1 MGKSPKSL
9 QIPSL
14 DLKRQYKAIGKEID
28 AAVKEVFEEEAFI
41 LGPKVEAL
49 EEKVAAHCGAKYA
62 VGVASGS
69 DALYLALRVLGVAE
83 GDEVITTPFTFF
95 ATAGAIWRTGARP
108 VFVDIDPCNYNID
121 SSLIEEKITQKTRA
135 ILPVHL
141 YGQCAD
147 MEPIMEIA
155 HKHRL
160 GVIEDAAQ
168 AIGAEYQGKKAGSIG
183 DVGCFS
189 FFPSKN
195 LGGAGDGGM
204 VTTNSAE
211 IAEKVTLLRQH
222 GAHPKYFHSLVGV
235 NSRLDA
241 LQAAVL
247 LVKLK
252 YLDDWN
258 QARRKNAS
266 YYNERLGA
274 IKGVVVPF
282 VEPKCLHIYHQYVIR
297 APKRD
302 ALFDYL
308 KEKGIGVGIYY
319 PVPLHL
325 QKCFAYLGQG
335 CGDLPQSER
344 AAKEVIAL
352 PIFPELTEEE
362 MDVICGEIASF
373 LEKGN

>member
-1 MGKSPKSL
+1 M
-9 QIPSL
+9 
-14 DLKRQYKAIGKEID
+14 
-28 AAVKEVFEEEAFI
+28 AAY
-41 LGPKVEAL
+41 
-49 EEKVAAHCGAKYA
+49 CGAKYA

-69 DALYLALRVLGVAE
+69 DALYLALRALGVEE
-83 GDEVITTPFTFF
+83 GDEVVTTPFTFF
-95 ATAGAIWRTGARP
+95 ATAGAIWRIGVRP
-108 VFVDIDPCNYNID
+108 VFVDIDPCTYNID
-121 SSLIEEKITQKTRA
+121 PALIEEQITEKTKV

-155 HKHRL
+155 RKYRL
-160 GVIEDAAQ
+160 GVVEDAAQ
-168 AIGAEYQGKKAGSIG
+168 AIGAEYQGKKGGSIG
-183 DVGCFS
+183 DVGCLS

-204 VTTNSAE
+204 VTTNNAE
-211 IAEKVTLLRQH
+211 VADTVRLLRQH

-252 YLDDWN
+252 YLDQWN
-258 QARRKNAS
+258 QARRQKAS

-302 ALFDYL
+302 ALFEYL
-308 KEKGIGVGIYY
+308 KEKGIGVALYY
-319 PVPLHL
+319 PLPLHL
-325 QKCFAYLGQG
+325 QKCFAYLGQK

-352 PIFPELTEEE
+352 PIFPELTEQE
-362 MDVICGEIASF
+362 MDVICSEIASF
-373 LEKGN
+373 LEEGN